1 MNNYDVKIF
10 LRGLKRVGVA
20 LLTAAVFSLSL
31 FGFVATAAFQGYIA
45 VVVFAAS
52 LIWLWM
58 TVVLLYAQGLNRVKR
73 KGDAQ

>member
-31 FGFVATAAFQGYIA
+31 FGFVATAAFPGYIA

-58 TVVLLYAQGLNRVKR
+58 TVVLLYAQGLNRVKH
-73 KGDAQ
+73 KGEAK